1 MSLEQAYNSV
11 PNTPITNL
19 SCGGRI
25 PIIQRDVNIMRF
37 ENDVFQQI
45 INALPPPAPTEQNN
59 DVKTPIVHNVS
70 VEDAIRELIEMEKA
84 GKLDC

>member
-1 MSLEQAYNSV
+1 MSLEHAYNSV
-11 PNTPITNL
+11 PNKPISNL

-25 PIIQRDVNIMRF
+25 PIIQRDANIIRF
-37 ENDVFQQI
+37 ENNVFQQI
-45 INALPPPAPTEQNN
+45 INALPPPNPIEQNN

-84 GKLDC
+84 GKLNC